1 MNQDGKHIARE
12 WKREIEDEIRDSAA
26 LQNDRWGK
34 VLVWTV
40 LEAIW
45 LVAVF
50 AVLGLVS
57 RLY

>member
-12 WKREIEDEIRDSAA
+12 WKREIEDEIRDSAP
-26 LQNDRWGK
+26 LPNDRWGK
-34 VLVWTV
+34 VVVWAV

>member
-1 MNQDGKHIARE
+1 MDRDGRRIARE
-12 WKREIEDEIRDSAA
+12 WKREIEDEIRNLAA
-26 LQNDRWGK
+26 VPHDRWGK
-34 VLVWTV
+34 ILVWTV

-45 LVAVF
+45 LVAAF